1 MKKILVLGAGLVSRP
16 MVRYLFD
23 VPDFEVIVASRTVS
37 KAQELV
43 GSHPRGKA
51 VALNVDSDSDLEKQV
66 AGADL
71 AVSLLPYTYHVKVAG
86 YCLKY
91 KKPLVTT
98 SYVSDAMRALDAQAK
113 AAGVIFLNEIGLDPG
128 IDHMSAMKIIHEVQ
142 KAGGKVVSFMSY
154 CGGLPAPEANDN
166 PLGYKFSWSPKGVV
180 MAGRNDARYLKD
192 GKEVFIPG
200 PELFANRWPLK
211 VADGYEFE
219 AYPNRNSLPYIETYG
234 LAGVQTML
242 RGTLRNP
249 GWCETLKAIA
259 DLGVLKDDKV
269 RTGIAGL
276 TPAAWLRE
284 YVPAWDRKTGAVPQ
298 SGKAGTVPR
307 GVGRTRSE
315 GLSPLSQ
322 DATLRADVAAK
333 LGLRPDHPIID
344 RFAWLGLFDDKPI
357 GLDAGSNLDIL
368 AKQMLDRMA
377 YKPGERDMIVL
388 HHEFAVEKT
397 GTVTS
402 QGSVRLPGTVPVFP
416 RPQAERIY
424 STLIAFG
431 EPNGDSA
438 MARTVSLPAAI
449 GVRMILQGELKLTG
463 VQIPVLPEI
472 YEPVLAEL
480 ARLGIECK
488 ERKATVS

>member
-16 MVRYLFD
+16 MVRYLLD
-23 VPDFEVIVASRTVS
+23 VPDFEVVVASRTVS

-51 VALNVDSDSDLEKQV
+51 VALNVENDADLEKQV
-66 AGADL
+66 AAADL
-71 AVSLLPYTYHVKVAG
+71 SVSLLPYTFHVKVAG
-86 YCLKY
+86 LCLKY

-128 IDHMSAMKIIHEVQ
+128 IDHMSAMKIIHDVQ
-142 KAGGKVVSFMSY
+142 KAGGNVTRFMSY

-200 PELFANRWPLK
+200 PELFGNRWPLK

-219 AYPNRNSLPYIETYG
+219 AYANRNSLPYIETYG
-234 LAGVQTML
+234 LQGVRTML

-259 DLGVLKDDKV
+259 DLGVLKDDSVKM
-269 RTGIAGL
+269 RIGKL
-276 TPAAWLRE
+276 TPAGWLRS
-284 YVPAWDRKTGAVPQ
+284 YAPGA
-298 SGKAGTVPR
+298 G
-307 GVGRTRSE
+307 
-315 GLSPLSQ
+315 
-322 DATLRADVAAK
+322 DLRADAAAK
-333 LGLRPDHPIID
+333 LGLKVSDPVLE
-344 RFAWLGLFDDKPI
+344 RFAWLGLFDEKPI
-357 GLDAGSNLDIL
+357 GLDSGSNLDIL

-377 YKPGERDMIVL
+377 YRAGERDMIVL
-388 HHEFAVEKT
+388 HHEFQAEY
-397 GTVTS
+397 S
-402 QGSVRLPGTVPVFP
+402 AP
-416 RPQAERIY
+416 RPQTPNYKPENERIF

-431 EPNGDSA
+431 EPGGDSA

-463 VQIPVLPEI
+463 VRIPVVPEI

-488 ERKATVS
+488 ERKAPAS

>member
-1 MKKILVLGAGLVSRP
+1 MKKILILGAGLVSRP
-16 MVRYLFD
+16 MVRYLLG
-23 VPDFEVIVASRTVS
+23 VPDFEVVVASRTVS

-43 GSHPRGKA
+43 RDHPRGKA
-51 VALNVDSDSDLEKQV
+51 IALNVDNDAELDRLV
-66 AGADL
+66 AGSDL

-86 YCLKY
+86 FCLKH

-128 IDHMSAMKIIHEVQ
+128 IDHMSAMKIIHGVQ
-142 KAGGKVVSFMSY
+142 KAGGKVASFMSY

-192 GKEVFIPG
+192 DKEVFIPG

-234 LAGVQTML
+234 LAGVRTML

-259 DLGVLKDDKV
+259 DLGVLKDDTVK
-269 RTGIAGL
+269 TGIAGL
-276 TPAAWLRE
+276 TPAAWLRG
-284 YVPAWDRKTGAVPQ
+284 YAPGA
-298 SGKAGTVPR
+298 G
-307 GVGRTRSE
+307 
-315 GLSPLSQ
+315 
-322 DATLRADVAAK
+322 TLRADVAAR
-333 LGLRPDHPIID
+333 LGFKEDNPILE
-344 RFAWLGLFDDKPI
+344 RFAWLGLFDEKPI
-357 GLDAGSNLDIL
+357 GIAQGSNLDIL

-388 HHEFAVEKT
+388 HHEFRAEY
-397 GTVTS
+397 
-402 QGSVRLPGTVPVFP
+402 PG
-416 RPQAERIY
+416 RPADSIL

-431 EPNGDSA
+431 EPKGDSS

-449 GVRMILQGELKLTG
+449 GAKMILEGKLKPTG
-463 VQIPVLPEI
+463 VQIPVRPDI
-472 YEPVLAEL
+472 YEPVLTEL

-488 ERKATVS
+488 EREVPAA

>member
-1 MKKILVLGAGLVSRP
+1 MKRILVLGAGLVSRP
-16 MVRYLFD
+16 MVRYLLD

-37 KAQELV
+37 KAQDLV

-51 VALNVDSDSDLEKQV
+51 VALNVDNDAELEKQV

-71 AVSLLPYTYHVKVAG
+71 AVSLLPYTFHVKVAG
-86 YCLKY
+86 FCLKH

-128 IDHMSAMKIIHEVQ
+128 IDHMSAMKIIHDVQ

-211 VADGYEFE
+211 VVEGYEFE

-234 LAGVQTML
+234 LTGVRTML

-259 DLGVLKDDKV
+259 DLGVLKDDSVK
-269 RTGIAGL
+269 TGIGSL
-276 TPAAWLRE
+276 TPAAWLRG
-284 YVPAWDRKTGAVPQ
+284 YAPGAG
-298 SGKAGTVPR
+298 S
-307 GVGRTRSE
+307 
-315 GLSPLSQ
+315 
-322 DATLRADVAAK
+322 LRVDVAAR
-333 LGLRPDHPIID
+333 LGLKESHPVLD
-344 RFAWLGLFDDKPI
+344 RFAWLGLFDEKPI

-377 YKPGERDMIVL
+377 YRPGERDLIVL
-388 HHEFAVEKT
+388 HHEFIAEC
-397 GTVTS
+397 
-402 QGSVRLPGTVPVFP
+402 PG
-416 RPQAERIY
+416 RPQSLAPNPQSLTRIF

-431 EPNGDSA
+431 EPGGDSS

-449 GVRMILQGELKLTG
+449 AVRMILQGELELTG
-463 VQIPVLPEI
+463 VQVPVVPEI

-488 ERKATVS
+488 ERKEPAS

>member
-16 MVRYLFD
+16 MVRYLLD

-43 GSHPRGKA
+43 GNHPRGKA
-51 VALNVDSDSDLEKQV
+51 VALNVDNEADLEKQV

-86 YCLKY
+86 HCLKY

-113 AAGVIFLNEIGLDPG
+113 AAGVILLNEIGLDPG
-128 IDHMSAMKIIHEVQ
+128 IDHMSAMKIIHDVQ
-142 KAGGKVVSFMSY
+142 NSGGKVASFMSY

-192 GKEVFIPG
+192 GKEVFVPG
-200 PELFANRWPLK
+200 ADLFGHRWPLK
-211 VADGYEFE
+211 VADGFEFE
-219 AYPNRNSLPYIETYG
+219 AYPNRNSLPYIELYG
-234 LAGVQTML
+234 LAGARTMF

-249 GWCETLKAIA
+249 GWCATLKAIA
-259 DLGVLKDDKV
+259 DLGVAKDDTV
-269 RTGIAGL
+269 RTGIGKL

-284 YVPAWDRKTGAVPQ
+284 YVRKTGTEI
-298 SGKAGTVPR
+298 AGTVPDF
-307 GVGRTRSE
+307 GVSSAGDCPPSAISGRVP
-315 GLSPLSQ
+315 SPG
-322 DATLRADVAAK
+322 LRADVAAS
-333 LGLRPDHPIID
+333 LGLKEDSPILE
-344 RFAWLGLFDDKPI
+344 RFAWLGLFDEKPI

-377 YKPGERDMIVL
+377 YKPRERDMVVL
-388 HHEFAVEKT
+388 HHEF
-397 GTVTS
+397 VTEHPDKPA
-402 QGSVRLPGTVPVFP
+402 R
-416 RPQAERIY
+416 RIF
-424 STLIAFG
+424 STLIDCG
-431 EPNGDSA
+431 IPNGDSA

-449 GVRMILQGELKLTG
+449 AVRMILSGDLKLTG

-488 ERKATVS
+488 ERKEPAA